1 MATGLLHY
9 LTTVDTPKAVAD
21 DGLENDFAHRVDEF
35 PRNTTA
41 LYNLQVRIRIMCLAS
56 DYC

>member
-21 DGLENDFAHRVDEF
+21 DGLENDFAHRVDGTF
-35 PRNTTA
+35 CHPV
-41 LYNLQVRIRIMCLAS
+41 LHM
-56 DYC
+56 